1 MKFSIPLSRVLED
14 TRLNFFH
21 LLLNL
26 AGC

>member
-1 MKFSIPLSRVLED
+1 MKFIIPLSLVLED

-21 LLLNL
+21 LILNL